1 MSRNNARRRKG
12 GPVEESAAKRVKPV
26 DLDHHIDS
34 EDEDD
39 SENDRNSYDSQESED
54 EKEDLATRKVRLA
67 KEYLQRLEKEESESE
82 SDVSE
87 EEEDNDDDDRLGRRL
102 QRQRLK
108 REGTFEREVAN
119 KVEKHVQTLEGAV
132 DTTSSTASA
141 SQAWVEAGHV
151 QLLRGHDLTPTSV
164 ALYQDGERAISG
176 AKDHSVLLWDV
187 EHAKKLS
194 ILCPHWRKE
203 RGGMDHRTPG
213 QVLSVACSDDGR
225 YAAVG
230 SRDSLVR
237 IFDIRAE
244 KMIQEFKGHKGAVTD
259 LAFRTNSL
267 QLFSASEDR
276 CIRHYNLQEMMY
288 METLYGHQFG
298 VTAIDCHHKE
308 RPVSVARDRTA
319 RAWKLAE
326 DTHLIYRGGSR
337 IQSAES
343 ISLIKDDWF
352 LTGHEDGNLSLWYT
366 EKKKAVA
373 VQPAAHGMT
382 PEGLGRGIV
391 IVRSLYGSD
400 VCATGSNDGYL
411 RLWKVQTGSTNS
423 ERGLSPL
430 EAKIPLD
437 GYINSIAMGPKARFA
452 VVAKGQEHRLG
463 RWNPVQ
469 RAKNRLAIV
478 KLYTEQVVDDD
489 EKDENNEKD
498 EGKGPESDGASTSHD
513 ESSSNDDA
521 SE

>member
-1 MSRNNARRRKG
+1 MSRNSAKRRKA

-26 DLDHHIDS
+26 DLDQQIDS
-34 EDEDD
+34 EDEDE
-39 SENDRNSYDSQESED
+39 SENEHYSSND
-54 EKEDLATRKVRLA
+54 EEEREDLATRKVRIA
-67 KEYLQRLEKEESESE
+67 KEYLQRIEKEESESE
-82 SDVSE
+82 SDASD
-87 EEEDNDDDDRLGRRL
+87 EDDQDVGDDRIGRRL

-119 KVEKHVQTLEGAV
+119 KLEKRVKALEAKV
-132 DTTSSTASA
+132 DTTTSTASA
-141 SQAWVEAGHV
+141 SQAWVEAGNV

-164 ALYQDGERAISG
+164 ALFRDGERAVSG
-176 AKDHSVLLWDV
+176 AKDHSVLLWDI
-187 EHAKKLS
+187 EHTKKLS

-203 RGGMDHRTPG
+203 KDGADRRTAG
-213 QVLSVACSDDGR
+213 QVLAVACSDDGR

-244 KMIQEFKGHKGAVTD
+244 KMIQEFKGHKGPVTD

-298 VTAIDCHHKE
+298 VTSIDCHHKE
-308 RPVSVARDRTA
+308 RPVSVGRDRTA

-337 IQSAES
+337 VQSVES
-343 ISLIKDDWF
+343 VSLIKDDWF

-366 EKKKAVA
+366 EKKKTVA
-373 VQPAAHGMT
+373 VQPAAHGAT
-382 PEGLGRGIV
+382 AEGLGRGV
-391 IVRSLYGSD
+391 VSVRSLYGSD

-411 RLWKVQTGSTNS
+411 RLWKVQTGTSNS
-423 ERGLSPL
+423 ERGLTPL

-437 GYINSIAMGPKARFA
+437 GFINSIAMGPKARFA

-463 RWNPVQ
+463 RWNPVK

-478 KLYTEQVVDDD
+478 SLYTDEVPDD
-489 EKDENNEKD
+489 EGDDESIHEEEEKSHNGASSTSEDDSSSD
-498 EGKGPESDGASTSHD
+498 EGDSG
-513 ESSSNDDA
+513 
-521 SE
+521 